1 MKNAKIKIKKTNF
14 KKTQL
19 QKNIKRY
26 IKNDLFIKKFKPLK
40 IIFQLY
46 KKLINI
52 KNELKIEFNPF
63 FIKIYDI

>member
-26 IKNDLFIKKFKPLK
+26 IKNDLFIKKFIPIV

-52 KNELKIEFNPF
+52 KK
-63 FIKIYDI
+63 